1 MSQKIAL
8 FGGTF
13 DPIHNGHIRLAA
25 EFARRLKLDKVI
37 LMPTYV
43 PPHKV
48 KPEMAPAADRLEMC
62 RLAAGNDPLF
72 TVSDLEISRGGA
84 SFTADTL
91 ETLCGQ
97 YPEARWYLITGAD
110 MFLTMGTWWRFED
123 IAATAVLCAAPRDG
137 VSMAELEAYA
147 ARLEA
152 EGAVCALENIPL
164 TPLSSTEIRE
174 KLRRGEAVDQL
185 VPAAVAGYI
194 AAKRLYTEG
203 EETRLNRDEQFIEI
217 IRGRLTPARFRHSLA
232 VAEEAERL
240 AKKYGADPARARTA
254 GILHDI
260 LKDAGEDAQLQIFQ
274 DFAILLDNVEQQA
287 PKLWHARAG
296 ALFIEKVLGVTDPD
310 ILAAVRYH
318 TTARAGMSPLE
329 KVLFIADFT
338 SADRDYKDVD
348 VMRRLADEGLSQA
361 MLYALSY
368 TIRDLVKKQAA
379 IHPDTLAAYNEQTI
393 SASSSNFTSTIAEP

>member
-217 IRGRLTPARFRHSLA
+217 IRGRLTPARS
-232 VAEEAERL
+232 
-240 AKKYGADPARARTA
+240 
-254 GILHDI
+254 
-260 LKDAGEDAQLQIFQ
+260 
-274 DFAILLDNVEQQA
+274 
-287 PKLWHARAG
+287 WC
-296 ALFIEKVLGVTDPD
+296 
-310 ILAAVRYH
+310 
-318 TTARAGMSPLE
+318 
-329 KVLFIADFT
+329 
-338 SADRDYKDVD
+338 
-348 VMRRLADEGLSQA
+348 
-361 MLYALSY
+361 
-368 TIRDLVKKQAA
+368 
-379 IHPDTLAAYNEQTI
+379 
-393 SASSSNFTSTIAEP
+393 

>member
-296 ALFIEKVLGVTDPD
+296 AVFIEKVLGVTDPD
-310 ILAAVRYH
+310 ILTAVRYH

-393 SASSSNFTSTIAEP
+393 SASSSDFTSTIAEP

>member
-62 RLAAGNDPLF
+62 RLATGNDPLF

-296 ALFIEKVLGVTDPD
+296 AVFIEKVLGVTDPD

-393 SASSSNFTSTIAEP
+393 SASSSDFTSTIAEP

>member
-97 YPEARWYLITGAD
+97 YPEARGYLITGAD

-393 SASSSNFTSTIAEP
+393 SASSSNFTSIIAEP

>member
-296 ALFIEKVLGVTDPD
+296 ALFIEKVLGVTDSD

-338 SADRDYKDVD
+338 SVDRDYKDVD

-393 SASSSNFTSTIAEP
+393 SASSSNFTSIIAEP

>member
-296 ALFIEKVLGVTDPD
+296 ALFIEKVLGVTDSD

-393 SASSSNFTSTIAEP
+393 SASSSNFTSIIAEP

>member
-203 EETRLNRDEQFIEI
+203 EETRLNRNEQFIEI

-310 ILAAVRYH
+310 ILAAVRDH

>member
-13 DPIHNGHIRLAA
+13 DPIHNGHSRLAA

-393 SASSSNFTSTIAEP
+393 SASSSNFTSIIAEP